1 MDRAKQAPT
10 FRNAW
15 SGGPRLGQHLGPFL
29 THRLPTQKRKTAAC
43 GWATASPPHSQAPT
57 TGSAVLEAASHQP
70 DKPGYWPKGPQCPLR
85 SLADF
90 VRIIGLTGSID
101 LGRRFSRYVA
111 ATLGVVATQEPVGA
125 ALPMRQWARPLKI
138 STNKPRSKNCRSRQ
152 AVLILALFFSV
163 RVQCYCT
170 RLLRLS
176 HKRDGDGVACVHP
189 SQTRC
194 PCAADRSPC
203 AIATH
208 WRRDCD
214 HRLFAISRSRRH
226 LQIIGAR
233 GSEILP
239 CIGMEEIREHKLFAI
254 CRSERHLHI
263 IGAGGS

>member
-1 MDRAKQAPT
+1 MNSHRPQSGVHNEYFLHHRRRGRCTSRCRLLGSALNNKILFDL
-10 FRNAW
+10 FLVNAYVRDFY
-15 SGGPRLGQHLGPFL
+15 PRLRRRSCF
-29 THRLPTQKRKTAAC
+29 AC
-43 GWATASPPHSQAPT
+43 
-57 TGSAVLEAASHQP
+57 
-70 DKPGYWPKGPQCPLR
+70 
-85 SLADF
+85 F

-203 AIATH
+203 AIAIH
-208 WRRDCD
+208 WRRHCD

-254 CRSERHLHI
+254 CRSERHLQI

>member
-1 MDRAKQAPT
+1 M
-10 FRNAW
+10 
-15 SGGPRLGQHLGPFL
+15 GGPFFISLEAETEPRPLRWLYGSRRATGPNLSQCVIRGPRFGKHLGPFL
-29 THRLPTQKRKTAAC
+29 TLRPPTQKRKTAAC

-57 TGSAVLEAASHQP
+57 MGSAVVEAASHQP
-70 DKPGYWPKGPQCPLR
+70 DKLIGLR
-85 SLADF
+85 GRNALLADF

-125 ALPMRQWARPLKI
+125 ALPMRQWARSPKI

-189 SQTRC
+189 LADALPVRC
-194 PCAADRSPC
+194 GLLPLR
-203 AIATH
+203 
-208 WRRDCD
+208 
-214 HRLFAISRSRRH
+214 HRHPL
-226 LQIIGAR
+226 
-233 GSEILP
+233 
-239 CIGMEEIREHKLFAI
+239 EERL
-254 CRSERHLHI
+254 
-263 IGAGGS
+263 